1 MRQPLATLTIPKIL
15 TSELAQIL
23 AEEVNVKKVI
33 AGKELAL
40 DTTLTPRLITE
51 GDEREMARA
60 VAQARKTEEF
70 SPRDGVRAEIRS
82 EGKYSVLLS
91 TGPVHFDLIRDAT

>member
-60 VAQARKTEEF
+60 VAQARKTEGF
-70 SPRDGVRAEIRS
+70 SPRDGAHTEVRS
-82 EGKYSVLLS
+82 EGKHSVLLS
-91 TGPVHFDLIRDAT
+91 TGLVHFDLIRDAS